1 MVLIWHLITR
11 IGAKKDTRTAEN
23 TTTSGRGGNGV
34 EIQDRGKKKVKYLE
48 IGREKKKYSLLI
60 WARND
65 NLDEAGSNIVRKAVA
80 AR

>member
-1 MVLIWHLITR
+1 MVFIWHLITR
-11 IGAKKDTRTAEN
+11 IGPKKDTRTAEN
-23 TTTSGRGGNGV
+23 TTTSGRGGNRV
-34 EIQDRGKKKVKYLE
+34 EIQN
-48 IGREKKKYSLLI
+48 REKKKIKYLEKGRGEKKYFLLI